1 MSGHDPIDE
10 LAALFLTEPDDPPAV
25 QAPACELVL
34 VGSLPVRA
42 SVWLAPYADA
52 VARECGPVALL
63 RLDGEAPTLQVIRA
77 EWPSRPPPRSLS
89 SAIAELSGEVAA
101 WIVRPPGGAAAAELL
116 DAGADRVVVLSSVNE
131 TAIVR
136 AYQEVKS
143 LWTVA
148 AARRSPLPPLGLAVL
163 GADRHSAEL
172 FHRRL
177 SHAASTALGVEL
189 SLAACV
195 QRIDATMRSS
205 DVLTYPA
212 GHAPDVASVLGWIR
226 GTRMQHAPP
235 GTASAAPFPAP
246 DALQPSVSPD
256 PRPAAPA
263 TLKLDPKPAVKLEP
277 EAPSIGLDHDRDE
290 RGDSLARFVQGLSPF
305 DVRCPGHEQL
315 EIGSD
320 SQGRLHVLARES
332 DLRAL
337 PVVEA
342 WARAHRALIA
352 RVCPGHHLDPQARSV
367 LHVFTDRPASVA
379 DLHGSDL
386 CLHVL
391 APVTVEG
398 KVGWYHAA
406 LK

>member
-1 MSGHDPIDE
+1 MSGHDPFDE

-25 QAPACELVL
+25 QAPACELVV

-77 EWPSRPPPRSLS
+77 EWPRRPPPRSLS
-89 SAIAELSGEVAA
+89 SAIADVAGEVAA
-101 WIVRPPGGAAAAELL
+101 WIVRPPGGAPAAELL

-136 AYQEVKS
+136 AYQEIKS

-148 AARRSPLPPLGLAVL
+148 AARRSLLPPLGLAVL

-212 GHAPDVASVLGWIR
+212 EQTPDLASVLEWIR
-226 GTRMQHAPP
+226 GTRTQHAPP
-235 GTASAAPFPAP
+235 RAVSAPPAAPEPRSAAPT
-246 DALQPSVSPD
+246 
-256 PRPAAPA
+256 

-277 EAPSIGLDHDRDE
+277 KAPSIGLDPDRDE
-290 RGDSLARFVQGLSPF
+290 PGDSLARFVEGIASL

-320 SQGRLHVLARES
+320 EEGRLHVLARES
-332 DLRAL
+332 DLRGL
-337 PVVEA
+337 HIVEA
-342 WARAHRALIA
+342 WVRAHHELIA
-352 RVCPGHHLDPQARSV
+352 RACPGHHLDPQAKSV

-386 CLHVL
+386 RLHVL